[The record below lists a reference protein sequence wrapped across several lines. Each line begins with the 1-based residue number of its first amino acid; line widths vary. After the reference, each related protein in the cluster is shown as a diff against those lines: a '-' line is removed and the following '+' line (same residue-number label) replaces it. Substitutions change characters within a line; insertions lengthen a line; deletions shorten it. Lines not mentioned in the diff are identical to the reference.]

1 MGSDNVLF
9 ASADNPAKNAALEY
23 DVDLSENGEIAL
35 GILPTQDV
43 NPTRGLRIALQL
55 DDADIKVIDA
65 RQGLHDE
72 FGEYTP
78 GNLAMSKSLKA
89 LPEPSGLLLSGWMN
103 GRRLIR
109 RDEVFDNMRWLK
121 AKFDTTPG
129 RHKLRV
135 IMVDPEI
142 VLQQIVVNP
151 DNNHYSYFG
160 ANKSTK

>member
-1 MGSDNVLF
+1 
-9 ASADNPAKNAALEY
+9 
-23 DVDLSENGEIAL
+23 
-35 GILPTQDV
+35 
-43 NPTRGLRIALQL
+43 
-55 DDADIKVIDA
+55 
-65 RQGLHDE
+65 
-72 FGEYTP
+72 
-78 GNLAMSKSLKA
+78 MSKSLKA

-109 RDEVFDNMRWLK
+109 RDEVFDNMRWLT

>member
-1 MGSDNVLF
+1 MPNRYCLVGRPLPSCFWD
-9 ASADNPAKNAALEY
+9 SISSIKLESRSCCKIR
-23 DVDLSENGEIAL
+23 L
-35 GILPTQDV
+35 Q
-43 NPTRGLRIALQL
+43 LRL

-72 FGEYTP
+72 FGEYAP

-103 GRRLIR
+103 GRKLTR

>member
-1 MGSDNVLF
+1 
-9 ASADNPAKNAALEY
+9 
-23 DVDLSENGEIAL
+23 
-35 GILPTQDV
+35 
-43 NPTRGLRIALQL
+43 
-55 DDADIKVIDA
+55 
-65 RQGLHDE
+65 
-72 FGEYTP
+72 
-78 GNLAMSKSLKA
+78 
-89 LPEPSGLLLSGWMN
+89 
-103 GRRLIR
+103 
-109 RDEVFDNMRWLK
+109 MRWLK